1 VSDNNSDFIQ
11 VTWDAVSDST
21 YLYQYEIWRIS
32 DDNADDLRK
41 MAIIV
46 DPDQEKFMD
55 RNVGNGTSYNYSVAV
70 VAINGDRVFS
80 DYVTGWS
87 IP

>member
-1 VSDNNSDFIQ
+1 
-11 VTWDAVSDST
+11 
-21 YLYQYEIWRIS
+21 
-32 DDNADDLRK
+32 
-41 MAIIV
+41 
-46 DPDQEKFMD
+46 MD

>member
-1 VSDNNSDFIQ
+1 
-11 VTWDAVSDST
+11 
-21 YLYQYEIWRIS
+21 
-32 DDNADDLRK
+32 
-41 MAIIV
+41 MAIIL

-55 RNVGNGTSYNYSVAV
+55 RNVGNGTSYNYAITV
-70 VAINGDRVFS
+70 VTVGDFDENRVFS